1 MAITSSSESIRPGQ
15 AFGRYVVEAPL
26 ARGGMG
32 EVWMATALGPGGF
45 RKRVVIKTIL
55 PSLAEKPGY
64 VEMLVK
70 EASLA
75 ARLNHPNIVQV
86 FDLGCI
92 GGLYYIAMEYLSGR
106 SLAQMLRRANQ
117 MSERLSI
124 PVLVSMFAAA
134 ADGLSYAHSQVDDD
148 GAPLGILHRDISPS
162 NLMLT
167 FAGRVAILD
176 FGVATASHGRFQT
189 RSGQIKGKFHY
200 LAPERV
206 RGEPHDRRSDIY
218 SLGVVLYQCLTLRWP
233 FRARGDYELLRQIAN
248 EEAPPPSVH
257 VAGLPAELERMV
269 MRAMARNPADRYLDA
284 TELATDLRAF
294 AQTSSG
300 APDASELAAYLAR
313 LFPDGADIAR
323 KSDANPQPTR
333 PVSMEDDDIEIVL
346 ASDVVEPGESAS
358 ATSLESQPPPAVSA
372 AGSASTPPPDLV
384 GRNHD
389 RDIDIFP
396 EPTRTL
402 TQVGADVFGGYGS
415 KSGGRRRTRSGPAF
429 FGVRLGSLGRD
440 REEDAG

>member
-1 MAITSSSESIRPGQ
+1 
-15 AFGRYVVEAPL
+15 
-26 ARGGMG
+26 
-32 EVWMATALGPGGF
+32 MATALGPGGF

-55 PSLAEKPGY
+55 PTLVEKPGY

-86 FDLGCI
+86 FDLGCV

-134 ADGLSYAHSQVDDD
+134 CDGLAYAHAQTDDD
-148 GAPLGILHRDISPS
+148 GVPLGLMHRDISPS

-167 FAGRVAILD
+167 FNGRVAILD
-176 FGVATASHGRFQT
+176 FGVATASRGRFQT

-206 RGEPHDRRSDIY
+206 RGESHDRRSDIY

-233 FRARGDYELLRQIAN
+233 FRAKGDYELLRQIAN
-248 EEAPPPSVH
+248 DEAPPPSTWSP
-257 VAGLPAELERMV
+257 GLPAELERMV
-269 MRAMARNPADRYLDA
+269 MRAMAREPADRYPDA
-284 TELATDLRAF
+284 TELATDLRGF

-300 APDASELAAYLAR
+300 APDAAELAAYLAR

-323 KSDANPQPTR
+323 RSDANPQPMG
-333 PVSMEDDDIEIVL
+333 PVSMEDDDIEIVF
-346 ASDVVEPGESAS
+346 ASDTAEASAS
-358 ATSLESQPPPAVSA
+358 PTSPESRPERTAASA
-372 AGSASTPPPDLV
+372 AGSAPTPPPSF
-384 GRNHD
+384 GGTQ
-389 RDIDIFP
+389 DIDIFP

-402 TQVGADVFGGYGS
+402 TRVGAGTDVFGGYAR
-415 KSGGRRRTRSGPAF
+415 SGGRRRTRSGPAF
-429 FGVRLGSLGRD
+429 FGVRLGSLDD
-440 REEDAG
+440 REDAG

>member
-1 MAITSSSESIRPGQ
+1 M
-15 AFGRYVVEAPL
+15 VEAPL

-32 EVWMATALGPGGF
+32 EVWLATAMGPGGF
-45 RKRVVIKTIL
+45 KKRVVIKTIL
-55 PSLAEKPGY
+55 PSLLEKPGY
-64 VEMLVK
+64 VQMLVK

-124 PVLVSMFAAA
+124 PVLVSMFAATC
-134 ADGLSYAHSQVDDD
+134 DGLGYAHAQTEDD
-148 GAPLGILHRDISPS
+148 GTPLGLMHRDISPS

-167 FAGRVAILD
+167 FTGRVAILD
-176 FGVATASHGRFQT
+176 FGVATASRGRFQT

-206 RGEPHDRRSDIY
+206 RGEVQDLRSDIY

-233 FRARGDYELLRQIAN
+233 FRAKGDYELLRQIAN
-248 EEAPPPSVH
+248 EQPPPPSTH
-257 VAGLPAELERMV
+257 VQGIPPELERIT
-269 MRAMARNPADRYLDA
+269 MRAMAREPADRYPDA
-284 TELATDLRAF
+284 TVMATDLRAF

-300 APDASELAAYLAR
+300 APDASELATYLAR

-323 KSDANPQPTR
+323 RSDANPQPIG
-333 PVSMEDDDIEIVL
+333 PVSMEDDDIEIVF
-346 ASDVVEPGESAS
+346 AGEVTDDSESSS
-358 ATSLESQPPPAVSA
+358 ATSLESRPATA
-372 AGSASTPPPDLV
+372 AGSAPTPPAEIA
-384 GRNHD
+384 GT

-396 EPTRTL
+396 EPTRTV
-402 TQVGADVFGGYGS
+402 TRVGAGADVFGGYGRR
-415 KSGGRRRTRSGPAF
+415 GGRRRTRSGPAF
-429 FGVRLGSLGRD
+429 FGVRLGARTGD
-440 REEDAG
+440 REDAG

>member
-1 MAITSSSESIRPGQ
+1 LSITGTIDSIRPGH
-15 AFGRYVVEAPL
+15 AFGRYVVESPL

-55 PSLAEKPGY
+55 PSLVEKPGY

-86 FDLGCI
+86 FDLGCV

-106 SLAQMLRRANQ
+106 SLAQMLRRSNQ
-117 MSERLSI
+117 MTERLSI

-134 ADGLSYAHSQVDDD
+134 CDGLAYAHTQVDDD

-167 FAGRVAILD
+167 FNGRVAVLD
-176 FGVATASHGRFQT
+176 FGVATASRGRFQT

-248 EEAPPPSVH
+248 EAPPPPSAH
-257 VAGLPAELERMV
+257 VQGLPAELERIV
-269 MRAMARNPADRYLDA
+269 MRAMAREPGDRYLDA
-284 TELATDLRAF
+284 TEMSTDLRAF

-323 KSDANPQPTR
+323 KSDANPQPR
-333 PVSMEDDDIEIVL
+333 GPVSMEDDDIEIVL
-346 ASDVVEPGESAS
+346 ASEVAESSESAT
-358 ATSLESQPPPAVSA
+358 ALESEQPRAPSA
-372 AGSASTPPPDLV
+372 AGSAPTPPADL
-384 GRNHD
+384 GGM
-389 RDIDIFP
+389 RDVDIFP
-396 EPTRTL
+396 EPTRVL
-402 TQVGADVFGGYGS
+402 PRAGADVFGGYER
-415 KSGGRRRTRSGPAF
+415 SGGRRRTRSGPAF
-429 FGVRLGSLGRD
+429 FGVRLRPQDD
-440 REEDAG
+440 REDAG

>member
-1 MAITSSSESIRPGQ
+1 
-15 AFGRYVVEAPL
+15 
-26 ARGGMG
+26 
-32 EVWMATALGPGGF
+32 MATALGPGGF

-55 PSLAEKPGY
+55 PALAEKAGY

-86 FDLGCI
+86 FDLGCV

-106 SLAQMLRRANQ
+106 SLAQMLRRSSQ

-134 ADGLSYAHSQVDDD
+134 CDGLAYAHAQVDDD
-148 GAPLGILHRDISPS
+148 GSPLGILHRDISPS

-167 FAGRVAILD
+167 FNGRVAVLD
-176 FGVATASHGRFQT
+176 FGVATASRGRFQT

-206 RGEPHDRRSDIY
+206 RGEDHDRRSDIY
-218 SLGVVLYQCLTLRWP
+218 SLGVVLYQCLTLKWP

-248 EEAPPPSVH
+248 ESAPPPSAH
-257 VAGLPAELERMV
+257 VQGLPAELERIV
-269 MRAMARNPADRYLDA
+269 VRAMARNPVDRYADA
-284 TELATDLRAF
+284 TEMATDLRAF

-323 KSDANPQPTR
+323 KSDANPQPLG

-346 ASDVVEPGESAS
+346 ASEVAEASESAT
-358 ATSLESQPPPAVSA
+358 ALESEQPRAPSA
-372 AGSASTPPPDLV
+372 AGSAPIPPAQVD
-384 GRNHD
+384 GT
-389 RDIDIFP
+389 RDMDIFP
-396 EPTRTL
+396 EPTRVL
-402 TQVGADVFGGYGS
+402 PRVGADVFGGYAR
-415 KSGGRRRTRSGPAF
+415 SGGRRRTRSGPAF
-429 FGVRLGSLGRD
+429 FGVGLGRLGD
-440 REEDAG
+440 REDAG

>member
-1 MAITSSSESIRPGQ
+1 
-15 AFGRYVVEAPL
+15 
-26 ARGGMG
+26 
-32 EVWMATALGPGGF
+32 MATALGPGGF

-55 PSLAEKPGY
+55 PQLVEKPGY
-64 VEMLVK
+64 VDMLVK

-86 FDLGCI
+86 FDLGCV

-106 SLAQMLRRANQ
+106 SLAQMLRRSSQ
-117 MSERLSI
+117 MSERLSV
-124 PVLVSMFAAA
+124 PALVSMFASSC
-134 ADGLSYAHSQVDDD
+134 DGLAYAHAQVDDD

-167 FAGRVAILD
+167 FNGRVAILD
-176 FGVATASHGRFQT
+176 FGVATASRGGFQT

-206 RGEPHDRRSDIY
+206 RGEPHDLRSDIY

-248 EEAPPPSVH
+248 EVAPPPSAH
-257 VAGLPAELERMV
+257 VQGVPAELERIV
-269 MRAMARNPADRYLDA
+269 MRAMAREPEDRYLNA
-284 TELATDLRAF
+284 TEMANDLRAF

-323 KSDANPQPTR
+323 RSDANPQPVG
-333 PVSMEDDDIEIVL
+333 PISMEDDDIEIVL
-346 ASDVVEPGESAS
+346 SSEVNEPSESAT
-358 ATSLESQPPPAVSA
+358 ALESDAPRSPFASGSAPTPPSPPAEV
-372 AGSASTPPPDLV
+372 AGT
-384 GRNHD
+384 

-396 EPTRTL
+396 EPTRVL
-402 TQVGADVFGGYGS
+402 PQVGTDVFGGYGRRN
-415 KSGGRRRTRSGPAF
+415 GRRRTRSEPAF
-429 FGVRLGSLGRD
+429 FGVRLGRTSD
-440 REEDAG
+440 REDAG

>member
-1 MAITSSSESIRPGQ
+1 LSITGAIESVRPGQ

-32 EVWMATALGPGGF
+32 EVWLASALGPGGF
-45 RKRVVIKTIL
+45 KKRVVIKTIL
-55 PSLAEKPGY
+55 PGLLDKPGY

-75 ARLNHPNIVQV
+75 ARLNHPNVVQV

-124 PVLVSMFAAA
+124 PVLISMFAATC
-134 ADGLSYAHSQVDDD
+134 DGLAYAHAQTDDD

-167 FAGRVAILD
+167 FTGRVAILD
-176 FGVATASHGRFQT
+176 FGVATASRGRFQT

-206 RGEPHDRRSDIY
+206 RGEVHDRRSDIY

-233 FRARGDYELLRQIAN
+233 FRAKGDYELLRQIAN
-248 EEAPPPSVH
+248 EEAPPPAVH
-257 VAGLPAELERMV
+257 VAGLPAELERIV
-269 MRAMARNPADRYLDA
+269 MRAMAREPADRYPDA
-284 TELATDLRAF
+284 QQMATDLRAF

-323 KSDANPQPTR
+323 RSDANPRPIG
-333 PVSMEDDDIEIVL
+333 PVSMEDDDIEIVFAGEVTDPS
-346 ASDVVEPGESAS
+346 ASDTARESTPPRPPG
-358 ATSLESQPPPAVSA
+358 AV
-372 AGSASTPPPDLV
+372 GSASTPPAEIA
-384 GRNHD
+384 GT

-402 TQVGADVFGGYGS
+402 TRVGAGSDVFGGYART
-415 KSGGRRRTRSGPAF
+415 GGRRRTRSGPAF
-429 FGVRLGSLGRD
+429 FGVRLGSLAGD
-440 REEDAG
+440 REDAGK

>member
-1 MAITSSSESIRPGQ
+1 M
-15 AFGRYVVEAPL
+15 VEAPL

-32 EVWMATALGPGGF
+32 EVWLATALGPGGF
-45 RKRVVIKTIL
+45 KKRVVIKTIL
-55 PSLAEKPGY
+55 PALVEKPGY
-64 VEMLVK
+64 VQMLVK

-124 PVLVSMFAAA
+124 PVLVSMFAATC
-134 ADGLSYAHSQVDDD
+134 DGLAYAHAQTDDD
-148 GAPLGILHRDISPS
+148 GVPLGLLHRDISPS

-167 FAGRVAILD
+167 FNGRVAILD
-176 FGVATASHGRFQT
+176 FGVATASRGRFQT

-233 FRARGDYELLRQIAN
+233 FRAKGDYELLRQIAN

-257 VAGLPAELERMV
+257 VPALPADLERIV
-269 MRAMARNPADRYLDA
+269 LRAMAREPADRYPDA
-284 TELATDLRAF
+284 TAMGTDLRAF

-300 APDASELAAYLAR
+300 APDASELATYLAR

-323 KSDANPQPTR
+323 KSDANPQPLG
-333 PVSMEDDDIEIVL
+333 PVSMEDDDIEIVF
-346 ASDVVEPGESAS
+346 AGEVTDDSQSSGSS
-358 ATSLESQPPPAVSA
+358 ATALESRPASA
-372 AGSASTPPPDLV
+372 AGSAPTPPPELA
-384 GRNHD
+384 GT

-396 EPTRTL
+396 EPTRA
-402 TQVGADVFGGYGS
+402 VPRIGSGVDVFGGYARR
-415 KSGGRRRTRSGPAF
+415 GGRRRTRSEPAF
-429 FGVRLGSLGRD
+429 FGVRLGSSGRD
-440 REEDAG
+440 REDAG

>member
-1 MAITSSSESIRPGQ
+1 
-15 AFGRYVVEAPL
+15 
-26 ARGGMG
+26 MG

-55 PSLAEKPGY
+55 PSLVEKPGY

-106 SLAQMLRRANQ
+106 SLAQMLRRSNQ

-134 ADGLSYAHSQVDDD
+134 CDGLAYAHTQVDDD

-167 FAGRVAILD
+167 FNGRVAVLD
-176 FGVATASHGRFQT
+176 FGVATASRGRFQT

-248 EEAPPPSVH
+248 EAPPPPSAH
-257 VAGLPAELERMV
+257 VQGLPAELERIV
-269 MRAMARNPADRYLDA
+269 MRAMAREPGDRYLDA
-284 TELATDLRAF
+284 TEMSTDLRAF

-323 KSDANPQPTR
+323 RSDANPQPR
-333 PVSMEDDDIEIVL
+333 GPVSMEDDDIEIVL
-346 ASDVVEPGESAS
+346 ASEVAEASESAT
-358 ATSLESQPPPAVSA
+358 ALESDPPPRAPSA
-372 AGSASTPPPDLV
+372 AGSAPTPPAEL
-384 GRNHD
+384 GGT
-389 RDIDIFP
+389 RDVDIFP
-396 EPTRTL
+396 EPTRVL
-402 TQVGADVFGGYGS
+402 PRVGADVFGGYERT
-415 KSGGRRRTRSGPAF
+415 GGRRRTRSGPAF
-429 FGVRLGSLGRD
+429 FGVRLRPQGGD
-440 REEDAG
+440 REDAG